1 MIEDG
6 AQLQQ
11 QIQHSAIENIDERVL
26 AVIRDK
32 HTREVGKSDAGGTI
46 AETLP
51 IWKARAEINRG
62 TDHPLIGADQLIATL
77 QTRPQQTKVRQV
89 NLLAPGHT
97 CILFFNWLSNDFL
110 GYILSRR
117 RTPAEDRARSERLA
131 ALGPSDSVHDQVRV
145 A

>member
-6 AQLQQ
+6 AQLQH
-11 QIQHSAIENIDERVL
+11 QILQSAINNIDERVV

-51 IWKARAEINRG
+51 IWKARAEINLG

-77 QTRPQQTKVRQV
+77 QTRPQQAKVKQV
-89 NLLAPGHT
+89 NLVAPGHT
-97 CILFFNWLSNDFL
+97 CILFFDWLSNEFF
-110 GYILSRR
+110 GYILTRR
-117 RTPAEDRARSERLA
+117 RTAAEERARSERLA
-131 ALGPSDSVHDQVRV
+131 ASGLPSQEQVRV